1 MPTTTDVSLVMDV
14 CGVSKERAQELI
26 EAAGEANSA
35 ERAIDLHFHQQTP
48 TVPAPQLP
56 SSSPLQTKK
65 MKSRTRAAKSQSVV
79 SISKSRLQESRH
91 HKSFSAYLASPT
103 VADEVQAHA
112 QKKKKQKQWMAGVV
126 KMFFPLF
133 SKLVNY
139 QVMSSLFL

>member
-35 ERAIDLHFHQQTP
+35 ERAIDLHFHHQAP

-56 SSSPLQTKK
+56 SSSPLQTKDNEIENA
-65 MKSRTRAAKSQSVV
+65 SSKSQSVV

-91 HKSFSAYLASPT
+91 HKSFSAYQASPT

-112 QKKKKQKQWMAGVV
+112 QKQKQWMAGVV